1 MPVTTPVKTIF
12 NKCSL
17 PISNKLHQVL
27 IKRINQQEAMEHQS
41 VTINF
46 RDSSYSAEEGGFH
59 PVEVSLQKDHQQR
72 WSILYIT
79 DFAYMGNYYPEL
91 ERSLD
96 FDIGNSMAFVAGIGW
111 QRITAYGVHDLYQV
125 WESNFLSYFAM
136 GAFDQI
142 ELTPL

>member
-1 MPVTTPVKTIF
+1 MSTSTAVKAIF
-12 NKCSL
+12 SQCSL
-17 PISNKLHQVL
+17 PITTKLHQVL
-27 IKRINQQEAMEHQS
+27 IDQINQHQAS
-41 VTINF
+41 HFTGVILNF
-46 RDSSYSAEEGGFH
+46 RDSSYSAEKGGFH
-59 PVEVSLQKDHQQR
+59 PVEIALQKSHQQR
-72 WSILYIT
+72 WTIRYIT
-79 DFAYMGNYYPEL
+79 DFAYMGNHFPEL

-111 QRITAYGVHDLYQV
+111 QRITAHGIHDLYQV